1 MLQLT
6 AITKTYRTGD
16 LKQVALNEVS
26 VNFRESEFVAVLGPS
41 GSGKTTLLNII
52 GGLDRYESGDLVIRG
67 KSTKEYKDADWDAYR
82 NHSVGFVFQSYNLIP
97 HQSILA
103 NVELALTL
111 SGVSKAERKKRA
123 RDVLDKVGLG
133 DQLHKK
139 PNQMSGGQMQ
149 RVAIAR
155 ALVNNPDILLAD
167 EPTGALD
174 SETSVQ
180 VIDLLKEISENKLV
194 IMVTHNAELAEHY
207 ATRVIKLKDGV
218 ITEDSNPYGSGEAA
232 QVFTGAD
239 KPAKKTRQK
248 TVKTRM
254 SLFTALSLSLNNLLT
269 KKWRTFLT
277 SFAGSIGIIGIALI
291 LSLSSGFQA
300 YIDSV
305 QEDTLSSYPLILE
318 RTAMD
323 YGELTADGH
332 ETGKDKKTAGRKSGK
347 IYSNTA
353 LSDRFNTMTEK
364 SWNNNLAAFKA
375 HLDNSRDKLQGT
387 VNAVEYTYDVPL
399 NIFSPDTTEG
409 PKRLNPS
416 PLEGM
421 GSDSGGIQLF
431 SSGDVWDELMDN
443 PKLLGSQ
450 YDVIAGSWPKAYNEI
465 VLIVDENDEINEQ
478 TLAALGL
485 IDAEEMLAAME
496 NNERYRAKKPEFTY
510 KDILA
515 LRFRL
520 VLQPDFYR
528 YDDASRAWVDM
539 SEDEQYVAGL
549 IGKAVEMKITGVV
562 RPSERAVKQSVS
574 GGKIGYLKTL
584 TEYVIKETAKREIV
598 KRQIANPRVD
608 IFTGLPFKETAEQ
621 KTTEESTTQPA
632 ATAAPA
638 TTAAAATVTP
648 VSAPAAG
655 SLSLKGSPPL
665 SASFVETTTAP
676 ATMTEEEVYA
686 YIDAHFKGEERDKMK
701 DMAKLFLKDTRNGAE
716 RRRLIGYLNE
726 MLKEQEVEG
735 MGEVTGEQLYYY
747 IIRIDKNTKLQMLA
761 ALIKSGGKPPET
773 TKPNKESTTKPQ
785 EKPEQTT
792 AKPKPGET
800 TTVTQPDGQ
809 TPEEEPETA
818 PTVSDASY
826 KENLALLGVAD
837 IENPETIL
845 IYPKNFAAKDRLVD
859 FIKSYND
866 KVTKEGKKE
875 NAIEYT
881 DFIGLIMSFVT
892 KIINIVSYVLIAF
905 VSISLVV
912 SSIMIG
918 IITYISVLERT
929 KEIGILRSIGASKR
943 DISRVFNAET
953 LIEGFAAGLIGIA
966 ATVALCIPV
975 NMIIERLSDIPGVA
989 KLPVAGGAALI
1000 VISILLTTLAGLIP
1014 SKMAAKKDPVVAL
1027 RTE

>member
-1 MLQLT
+1 MLQLK

-16 LKQVALNEVS
+16 LNQIALNEVS

-67 KSTKEYKDADWDAYR
+67 KSTKEYKDAHWDAYR

-123 RDVLDKVGLG
+123 RDVLGKVGLG

-207 ATRVIKLKDGV
+207 ATRIVKLKDGV

-232 QVFTGAD
+232 QSFDGAD

-248 TVKTRM
+248 TAKTRM
-254 SLFTALSLSLNNLLT
+254 SLLTALSLSLNNLLT

-318 RTAMD
+318 KTAMD
-323 YGELTADGH
+323 YGELMADGH
-332 ETGKDKKTAGRKSGK
+332 TAGKDKKNAGRKSGK

-364 SWNNNLAAFKA
+364 AWNNNLAAFKV
-375 HLDNSRDKLQGT
+375 HIDNSRDELQGT

-409 PKRLNPS
+409 PKQLNPS
-416 PLEGM
+416 PLAGM
-421 GSDSGGIQLF
+421 GSGSGGMQLF
-431 SSGDVWDELMDN
+431 PSGDVWDELMDN
-443 PKLLGSQ
+443 PKLLDSQ
-450 YDVIAGSWPKAYNEI
+450 YDVLAGSWPKAYNET
-465 VLIVDENDEINEQ
+465 VLIIDENDEINEP

-510 KDILA
+510 TDILE

-528 YDDASRAWVDM
+528 YDEASRTWVDM
-539 SEDEQYVAGL
+539 SEDEQYVARL
-549 IGKAVEMKITGVV
+549 VGKATEIKITGVV

-598 KRQIANPRVD
+598 KRQTTNPRVD

-632 ATAAPA
+632 ATTAPP
-638 TTAAAATVTP
+638 TTAAAATVAP

-655 SLSLKGSPPL
+655 SLSLKGGPPL
-665 SASFVETTTAP
+665 SASFAETTTAP
-676 ATMTEEEVYA
+676 ATVTEEEVYA
-686 YIDAHFKGEERDKMK
+686 YIDAHYKGEERDKMK
-701 DMAKLFLKDTRNGAE
+701 DLAELFLKDTRTFAE
-716 RRRLIGYLNE
+716 RRRLIGYLDE
-726 MLKEQEVEG
+726 MLEGQDVEG
-735 MGEVTGEQLYYY
+735 MATGEQIYSV
-747 IIRIDKNTKLQMLA
+747 IIMMDKAKKLQMLA
-761 ALIKSGGKPPET
+761 ALIEAGGKPPET
-773 TKPNKESTTKPQ
+773 TKPNKEPTTKPQ

-800 TTVTQPDGQ
+800 PATTKPDGQ
-809 TPEEEPETA
+809 TPGEEPETA
-818 PTVSDASY
+818 PTVSDASC

-845 IYPKNFAAKDRLVD
+845 IYPKNFEAKDRLVD

-866 KVTKEGKKE
+866 RMAKEGKKE

-881 DFIGLIMSFVT
+881 DFIGLIMSSVT

-953 LIEGFAAGLIGIA
+953 LIEGFTAGVIGIA

-989 KLPVAGGAALI
+989 QLPVAGGAALI
-1000 VISILLTTLAGLIP
+1000 VISIILTTLAGLIP
-1014 SKMAAKKDPVVAL
+1014 SRMAAKKDPVVAL